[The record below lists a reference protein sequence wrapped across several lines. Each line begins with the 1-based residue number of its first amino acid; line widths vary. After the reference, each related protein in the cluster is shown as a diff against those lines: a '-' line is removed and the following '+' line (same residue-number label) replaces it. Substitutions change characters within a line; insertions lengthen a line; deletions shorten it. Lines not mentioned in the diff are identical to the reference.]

1 MLIIG
6 HRGAAGLAPE
16 NTLSSLQ
23 AAVSAGVDMVEVDLR
38 QTKDKHI
45 VLSHDP
51 ALLRTHDDRRKI
63 SDLTLEEVREIGKR
77 EGREIPELSEFLAAA
92 KLPVNLE
99 LKETGMEKIVLEKLK
114 NFPHRVLISSNHPQV
129 LQKIRTLDGNA
140 QLGLIIGPKTGFIFP
155 VMLALASRLKVQSI
169 HPVENLITPAHM
181 RSMRRTG
188 AKVYVWTINDIHQFL
203 VMKGMGVDGIFT
215 DYPNIIK

>member
-1 MLIIG
+1 MLVIG

-23 AAVSAGVDMVEVDLR
+23 VAFDSGVDMVEVDLR
-38 QTKDKHI
+38 QTKDNKI

-51 ALLRTHDDRRKI
+51 TLLRTHDDRRSI
-63 SDLTLEEVREIGKR
+63 FHLTLEEIQEVGKK
-77 EGREIPELSEFLAAA
+77 EGREIPELNEFLAAS

-99 LKETGMEKIVLEKLK
+99 LKESGMEVSVLSAIK
-114 NFPHRVLISSNHPQV
+114 NFPHKVLISSHLPQV

-155 VMLALASRLKVQSI
+155 VMLGIARRLKVHSI
-169 HPVENLITPAHM
+169 HPVQSLVTPATM

-188 AKVYVWTINDIHQFL
+188 AKVYTWTINDIHQFL
-203 VMKGMGVDGIFT
+203 VMKGMGVDGVFT